1 MQQKKTKRTAH
12 LSIHFQ
18 DMDVVNTDEAID
30 TIKSV
35 LIDLESQMHE
45 EVARALEDIGAR
57 EVELSIV
64 VY

>member
-1 MQQKKTKRTAH
+1 MPVKKTKRTAH

-35 LIDLESQMHE
+35 LIDFEKEMHE

-57 EVELSIV
+57 EVELTIV